1 MKLKYISIGAL
12 VVILALFYSANE
24 KNKASAERIKQ
35 AEIAHQQ
42 KMQKAKDDANATV
55 KAQQEKVEIDS
66 KIKELQ
72 SKLTMDYSEAK
83 QIVESEKLTL
93 ADKKYYADI
102 SSKWSDAV
110 RVAASTG
117 RISLAQPVKDLQTI
131 RRELDS
137 KQAKGDCEKALKQNL
152 FKAYDYNIDGF
163 INFMQSNESMSNVYS
178 DLSLDY
184 IKKASILMDY
194 CNQ

>member
-1 MKLKYISIGAL
+1 MKYLIGG
-12 VVILALFYSANE
+12 LFAIVLIIGYFINQS
-24 KNKASAERIKQ
+24 NKADAERLRQ
-35 AEIAHQQ
+35 AEVAHQQ
-42 KMQKAKDDANATV
+42 KIQKAKDEINSMA
-55 KAQQEKVEIDS
+55 KAQQEKAELDN

-83 QIVESEKLTL
+83 RIVESEKLTL

-102 SSKWSDAV
+102 TSKWSDAI

-131 RRELDS
+131 RRELDG

-163 INFMQSNESMSNVYS
+163 INFMQSNEAMSNIYS
-178 DLSLDY
+178 DLSSDY
-184 IKKASILMDY
+184 LKKASILMDY